1 MKTTA
6 DVRTHEYFARA
17 EERHG
22 AANVSWR
29 QYAAWMI
36 INDPASLLL
45 APGKVLRALTSRQ
58 AICIL
63 LRHRTSFD
71 ALETVMDAFGG
82 TEADLITSLQS
93 LSNQIVPPSNIL
105 FTVPAKLLSSTNDGR
120 LLPLWL
126 LYSDPH
132 NVVYQKAYRHALNI
146 FSFDAKTKTNTSLK
160 TNADTMLS
168 TWAWHIVLCVFMF
181 GVYVGVVLFALRYL

>member
-6 DVRTHEYFARA
+6 DVRTHEYFARV

-146 FSFDAKTKTNTSLK
+146 FACNANANANAK
-160 TNADTMLS
+160 TNADTTLS